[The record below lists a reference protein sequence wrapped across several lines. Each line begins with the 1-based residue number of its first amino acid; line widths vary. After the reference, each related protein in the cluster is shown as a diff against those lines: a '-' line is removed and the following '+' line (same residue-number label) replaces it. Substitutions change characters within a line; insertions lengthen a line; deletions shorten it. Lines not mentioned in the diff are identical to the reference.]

1 MFTMM
6 GTKQLYIE
14 TYGCQMNEYDSD
26 RIKNALDAE
35 PTDDPKSADIIIINT
50 CAIREKADHKAF
62 SSLGKFKSLKANNP
76 DKIVGIAGC
85 VAQLYG
91 DKLLKKMPH
100 IDFVIG
106 PRAIPKLPDIISKI
120 EREKRRTVETS
131 YDIEEL
137 FEIEPYHREG
147 KVTAYVSVQQGCNKR
162 CTYCIVPHVRGNE
175 VNRPLKDILRE
186 TTNLVNK
193 GVREITF
200 IGQTVNSWKENGNK
214 FGDLIRAAG
223 DVENLERIRFTTSYP
238 RDITKRMIDAM
249 KDVPQVCH
257 HLHLPVQSGSD
268 KVLSRM
274 KRTYTRRWYTD
285 TISRLKDAVPDL
297 TVSTDIIIGFPGE
310 TSQDFEETMSLM
322 KEVEFESAYS
332 FKFSPRP
339 GTPAAEYEGEEMVEP
354 SIASARLSE
363 LQAFQKDITSRKNL
377 SRVGHV
383 EEVLVEGESRNDPNF
398 ISGRTDHNRIL
409 NFKGTKDLL
418 GKTVKVK
425 VTEGLLNSLRGE
437 LVV

>member
-1 MFTMM
+1 
-6 GTKQLYIE
+6 
-14 TYGCQMNEYDSD
+14 MNEYDSD

-76 DKIVGIAGC
+76 DTIVGIAGC

-297 TVSTDIIIGFPGE
+297 TVSTDIIIAFPGE

>member
-1 MFTMM
+1 
-6 GTKQLYIE
+6 
-14 TYGCQMNEYDSD
+14 MNEYDSD

-186 TTNLVNK
+186 TTNLINK

-200 IGQTVNSWKENGNK
+200 IGQTVNSWKENGYK

-223 DVENLERIRFTTSYP
+223 DVENLKRIRFTTSYP

-310 TSQDFEETMSLM
+310 TSQDFKETMSLM

-339 GTPAAEYEGEEMVEP
+339 GTPAAEYAEEEMVEP

-363 LQAFQKDITSRKNL
+363 LQEFQKDITSRKNL

-398 ISGRTDHNRIL
+398 ISGRTNHNRIL

>member
-1 MFTMM
+1 
-6 GTKQLYIE
+6 
-14 TYGCQMNEYDSD
+14 MNEYDSD

-35 PTDDPKSADIIIINT
+35 TTDDPKKADIIIINT
-50 CAIREKADHKAF
+50 CAIREKADQKAF

-76 DKIVGIAGC
+76 DKIIGIAGC

-91 DKLLKKMPH
+91 DKLLRKIPH
-100 IDFVIG
+100 IDFVLG
-106 PRAIPKLPDIISKI
+106 PRAIPKLSEIISDI

-131 YDIEEL
+131 YDVEEL
-137 FEIEPYHREG
+137 FEIEPYHKEG
-147 KVTAYVSVQQGCNKR
+147 KVTGFVSVQQGCNKR
-162 CTYCIVPHVRGNE
+162 CTYCIVPQVRGNE
-175 VNRPLKDILRE
+175 VNRPLKDILTE

-200 IGQTVNSWKENGNK
+200 IGQTVNSWKENGYK

-223 DVENLERIRFTTSYP
+223 EVENLERIRFTTSYP

-274 KRTYTRRWYTD
+274 KRTYTRQWYTD

-297 TVSTDIIIGFPGE
+297 SVSTDIIIGFPGE
-310 TSQDFEETMSLM
+310 TGQDFEETMSLM
-322 KEVEFESAYS
+322 KELEFESSYS

-339 GTPAAEYEGEEMVEP
+339 GTAAAEYSAEEMVDP
-354 SIASARLSE
+354 QIASARLSE
-363 LQAFQKDITSRKNL
+363 LQAFQKDITEKKNL
-377 SRVGHV
+377 SRVGHI

-409 NFKGTKDLL
+409 NFKGSKDLL

-425 VTEGLLNSLRGE
+425 VSEGLLNSLRGE

>member
-1 MFTMM
+1 M
-6 GTKQLYIE
+6 GIKQLYIE

-100 IDFVIG
+100 IDFVLG

-162 CTYCIVPHVRGNE
+162 CTYCIVPHVRGDE

-200 IGQTVNSWKENGNK
+200 IGQTVNSWKENGYK

-223 DVENLERIRFTTSYP
+223 DVENLKRIRFTTSYP

-274 KRTYTRRWYTD
+274 KRTYTRLWYTD

-339 GTPAAEYEGEEMVEP
+339 GTPAAEYAEEEMVEP

-363 LQAFQKDITSRKNL
+363 LQEFQKDITSRKNL

>member
-1 MFTMM
+1 MFTVM
-6 GTKQLYIE
+6 GIKQLYIE

-137 FEIEPYHREG
+137 FDIEPYHREG
-147 KVTAYVSVQQGCNKR
+147 KVTGYVSVQQGCNKR

-186 TTNLVNK
+186 TTNLINK

-200 IGQTVNSWKENGNK
+200 IGQTVNSWKENGYK

-223 DVENLERIRFTTSYP
+223 DVENLKRIRFTTSYP

-310 TSQDFEETMSLM
+310 TSQDFKETMSLM

-339 GTPAAEYEGEEMVEP
+339 GTPAAEYAEEEMVEP

-363 LQAFQKDITSRKNL
+363 LQEFQKDITSRKNL

>member
-1 MFTMM
+1 MFTVM
-6 GTKQLYIE
+6 GIKQLYIE

-100 IDFVIG
+100 IDFVLG

-147 KVTAYVSVQQGCNKR
+147 KVTAFVSVQQGCNKR

-186 TTNLVNK
+186 TTNLINK

-200 IGQTVNSWKENGNK
+200 IGQTVNSWKENGYK

-223 DVENLERIRFTTSYP
+223 DVENPKRIRFTTSYP

-310 TSQDFEETMSLM
+310 TSQDFKETMSLM

-339 GTPAAEYEGEEMVEP
+339 GTPAAEYAEEEMVEP

-363 LQAFQKDITSRKNL
+363 LQEFQKDITSRKNL

>member
-1 MFTMM
+1 
-6 GTKQLYIE
+6 
-14 TYGCQMNEYDSD
+14 MNEYDSD

-297 TVSTDIIIGFPGE
+297 TVSTDIIIAFPGE

-339 GTPAAEYEGEEMVEP
+339 GTPATEYAEEEIVEP

>member
-1 MFTMM
+1 M
-6 GTKQLYIE
+6 GIKQLYIE

-186 TTNLVNK
+186 TTNLINK

-200 IGQTVNSWKENGNK
+200 IGQTVNSWKENGYK

-223 DVENLERIRFTTSYP
+223 DVENLKRIRFTTSYP

-310 TSQDFEETMSLM
+310 TSQDFKETMSLM

-339 GTPAAEYEGEEMVEP
+339 GTPAAEYAEEEMVEP

-363 LQAFQKDITSRKNL
+363 LQEFQKDITSRKNL

>member
-1 MFTMM
+1 
-6 GTKQLYIE
+6 
-14 TYGCQMNEYDSD
+14 MNEYDSD

-76 DKIVGIAGC
+76 DKIIGIAGC

-339 GTPAAEYEGEEMVEP
+339 GTPAAEYGGEEMVEP

>member
-1 MFTMM
+1 
-6 GTKQLYIE
+6 
-14 TYGCQMNEYDSD
+14 MNEYDSD

-297 TVSTDIIIGFPGE
+297 TVSTDIIIAFPGE

-437 LVV
+437 LIV

>member
-1 MFTMM
+1 
-6 GTKQLYIE
+6 
-14 TYGCQMNEYDSD
+14 MNEYDSD

-186 TTNLVNK
+186 TTNLINK

-200 IGQTVNSWKENGNK
+200 IGQTVNSWKENGYK

-223 DVENLERIRFTTSYP
+223 DVENLKRIRFTTSYP

-310 TSQDFEETMSLM
+310 TSQDFKETMSLM

-339 GTPAAEYEGEEMVEP
+339 GTPAAEYAEEEMVEP

-363 LQAFQKDITSRKNL
+363 LQEFQKDITSRKNL

>member
-1 MFTMM
+1 
-6 GTKQLYIE
+6 
-14 TYGCQMNEYDSD
+14 MNEYDSD

-339 GTPAAEYEGEEMVEP
+339 GTPAAEYGGEEMVEP

>member
-1 MFTMM
+1 M
-6 GTKQLYIE
+6 GIKQLYIE

-76 DKIVGIAGC
+76 DKIIGIAGC

-137 FEIEPYHREG
+137 FDIEPYHREG
-147 KVTAYVSVQQGCNKR
+147 KVTGYVSVQQGCNKR

-310 TSQDFEETMSLM
+310 TSQDFKETMSLM

-339 GTPAAEYEGEEMVEP
+339 GTPAAEYAEEEMVEP

-363 LQAFQKDITSRKNL
+363 LQEFQKDITSRKNL

>member
-1 MFTMM
+1 MFTVM
-6 GTKQLYIE
+6 GIKQLYIE

-76 DKIVGIAGC
+76 DTIVGIAGC

-162 CTYCIVPHVRGNE
+162 CTYCIVPRVRGNE

-285 TISRLKDAVPDL
+285 TISRLKEAVPDL
-297 TVSTDIIIGFPGE
+297 TVSTDIIIAFPGE

-363 LQAFQKDITSRKNL
+363 IQAFQKDITSRKNL

>member
-1 MFTMM
+1 
-6 GTKQLYIE
+6 
-14 TYGCQMNEYDSD
+14 MNEYDSD

-339 GTPAAEYEGEEMVEP
+339 GTPAAEYEGEERVEP

>member
-1 MFTMM
+1 M
-6 GTKQLYIE
+6 GIKQLYIE

-147 KVTAYVSVQQGCNKR
+147 KVTGYVSVQQGCNKR

-200 IGQTVNSWKENGNK
+200 IGQTVNSWKENGYK

-223 DVENLERIRFTTSYP
+223 DVENLKRIRFTTSYP

-310 TSQDFEETMSLM
+310 TSQDFKETMSLM

-339 GTPAAEYEGEEMVEP
+339 GTPAAEYAEEEMVEP

-363 LQAFQKDITSRKNL
+363 LQEFQKDITSRKNL

>member
-1 MFTMM
+1 M
-6 GTKQLYIE
+6 GIKQLYIE

-76 DKIVGIAGC
+76 DKIIGIAGC

-186 TTNLVNK
+186 TTNLINK

-339 GTPAAEYEGEEMVEP
+339 GTPAAEYAEEEMVEP

-363 LQAFQKDITSRKNL
+363 LQEFQKDITSRKNL

-398 ISGRTDHNRIL
+398 ISGRTNHNRIL